1 MDRPLKYCS
10 VLADSKSYH
19 RMSYH
24 HALVAAAVGLILL
37 LVLLASRQWLGLA
50 VCARST
56 SGDHRFA
63 TPST

>member
-1 MDRPLKYCS
+1 MLLIAIFFSEAAQPCPPMDRPLKLCA

-37 LVLLASRQWLGLA
+37 LVLLASR
-50 VCARST
+50 
-56 SGDHRFA
+56 H
-63 TPST
+63 